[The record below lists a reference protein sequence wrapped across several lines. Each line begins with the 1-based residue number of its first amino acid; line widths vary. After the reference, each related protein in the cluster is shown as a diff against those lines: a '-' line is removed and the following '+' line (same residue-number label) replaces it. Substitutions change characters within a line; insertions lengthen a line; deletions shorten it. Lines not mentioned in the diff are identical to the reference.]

1 MTTLLQLPPEAA
13 SYDKFRTELLGMID
27 DLAAHFPARL
37 RPALVL
43 RDKLRAEHFDVL
55 TVGQFK
61 RGKTSLIN
69 ALLGDNLLPTAAVP
83 LTSVVTVLSYGET
96 LRITVFFL
104 DGGTLDIARDR
115 LADYVAESAN
125 PGNRKGVKEVLILLP
140 SPLLKSGVRIVDT
153 PGVGSVFRH
162 NTDTAYARLPQC
174 DAALFVLSADQPVG
188 EAELE
193 FLREVGKYAGRIF
206 FLLNKIDIF
215 DAAEIAE
222 IEVFSRATLEQ
233 ALGTEARLFP
243 VSAKQASAA
252 KSSDDPTLLAGSR
265 LPALDAALDRFL
277 MREKGRLLLL
287 AAADRFTRLVAQSRL
302 EAELERSALNASM
315 AELDENM
322 ALFADRRAA
331 AVRDRQRLDSRLRS
345 EFRLLAKNLVGGDLP
360 LRKQEQASRLNRKFD
375 GLVLSHDDLPPKEFD
390 ALLEAFVRDEPVE
403 AFAGWRETLERHSA
417 EAFAAI
423 GEEFE
428 RSITEHAAELQRFA
442 GDLFQVAV
450 DAPPLATHWPA
461 RSQTALRP
469 ASEPVGLELL
479 AEHAMRSG
487 PDYIGKR
494 FGGLKALA
502 TRWAKRNIVQ
512 RRRRQL
518 LEAVEMQSGR
528 IRSESL
534 RRLELGREA
543 LSAELAQRLDTVADG
558 IEQAMERGRRE
569 HSKASADTGPRC
581 ERLEE
586 QIAVLDRL
594 EAQAAKFR
602 ERAAGTEC

>member
-1 MTTLLQLPPEAA
+1 MTALLRLPPEAG
-13 SYDKFRTELLGMID
+13 YDEFRTELLGMID

-37 RPALVL
+37 RPALAL
-43 RDKLRAEHFDVL
+43 RDKLQAEHFDVL

-83 LTSVVTVLSYGET
+83 LTSVVTVLSYGEV
-96 LRITVFFL
+96 LRITVYFL
-104 DGGTLDIARDR
+104 DGSTLDITRDR
-115 LADYVAESAN
+115 LADYVTESAN
-125 PGNRKGVKEVLILLP
+125 PGNRRGVKEVLILIP
-140 SPLLKSGVRIVDT
+140 SPLLKSGVRILDT

-162 NTDTAYARLPQC
+162 NSDTAYARLPQC
-174 DAALFVLSADQPVG
+174 DAALFVLSADQSVG

-193 FLREVGKYAGRIF
+193 FLHEVGKYAGRIF

-215 DAAEIAE
+215 DAAEISE
-222 IEVFSRATLEQ
+222 IEAFSRATLDR

-252 KSSDDPTLLAGSR
+252 KSSDDPALLAASR
-265 LPALDAALDRFL
+265 LPAFDTALEFFL

-302 EAELERSALNASM
+302 EAELERRALSASM
-315 AELDENM
+315 EELDGNM
-322 ALFADRRAA
+322 ALFAERRAA
-331 AVRDRQRLDSRLRS
+331 AIRDRQRLDSRLRS
-345 EFRLLAKNLVGGDLP
+345 EFRLLAKSLVDEDIQ

-375 GLVLSHDDLPPKEFD
+375 GLILSQDHLPPKEFD
-390 ALLEAFVRDEPVE
+390 TLLEAFVRDEPTE
-403 AFAGWRETLERHSA
+403 AFAGWRETLEQHSA
-417 EAFAAI
+417 EAFTTI
-423 GEEFE
+423 SEEFE
-428 RSITEHAAELQRFA
+428 RSITAHTAELQRFA

-450 DAPPLATHWPA
+450 DTPPLAIHWPA
-461 RSQTALRP
+461 RSQASLRP
-469 ASEPVGLELL
+469 VNDPVGLELL

-487 PDYIGKR
+487 PDYFGKR

-534 RRLELGREA
+534 QRLELGREA
-543 LSAELAQRLDTVADG
+543 LSAELAQRLDAVADG
-558 IEQAMERGRRE
+558 IEQALERGRRE
-569 HSKASADTGPRC
+569 RSKASADAGPRC
-581 ERLEE
+581 ERLDE

-594 EAQAAKFR
+594 EAQAEKFR
-602 ERAAGTEC
+602 ERAAGAEC